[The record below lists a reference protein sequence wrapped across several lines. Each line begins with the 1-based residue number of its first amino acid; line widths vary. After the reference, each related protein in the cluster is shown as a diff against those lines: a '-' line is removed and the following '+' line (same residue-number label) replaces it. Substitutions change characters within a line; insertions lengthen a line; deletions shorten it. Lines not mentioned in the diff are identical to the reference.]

1 MLKYIKEIIHLN
13 TINVVMLI
21 VFEMIAI
28 ILFIGFPS
36 LIPILYIMLEYLV
49 LTYSINIITG
59 LTGYVDFGHIV
70 FYGIGAYAT
79 AIAVE
84 SFYTTGINPYLFSII
99 GGVIAS
105 AFALLVGIP
114 ILKVRGAYF
123 AIATLGMNE
132 AIKVLISNTDAL
144 GGSYGIPL
152 ARYVKYDPIS
162 SYISIWVLLLIA
174 MLMTLYISNSKF
186 GYGLR
191 SIYENED
198 AAEALGVNT
207 RLYKLSAYALSA
219 FIAGVA
225 GGISGI
231 LHVYVSTEGYF
242 DVSYNVK
249 MLVAM
254 MLGGQGTIIGPLIG
268 GIILYIIEYTALIS
282 FVNIHPII
290 FGTILIGLVLFMPR
304 GIMGIITRKIKFL
317 R

>member
-1 MLKYIKEIIHLN
+1 MFRHIKEMIYLNKTDVLILII
-13 TINVVMLI
+13 
-21 VFEMIAI
+21 FEIITI
-28 ILFIGFPS
+28 ILFIEFPVFTPV
-36 LIPILYIMLEYLV
+36 LFIMLEYLV
-49 LTYSINIITG
+49 LTYSINMITG
-59 LTGYVDFGHIV
+59 FTGYVDFGHIV

-79 AIAVE
+79 AVAIE
-84 SFYTTGINPYLFSII
+84 NFYMLQINPYIFSII
-99 GGVIAS
+99 GGIIAS
-105 AFALLVGIP
+105 AFALLIGTP

-132 AIKVLISNTDAL
+132 AMKVLISNTAAL

-162 SYISIWVLLLIA
+162 SYISMWILLLIT
-174 MLMTLYISNSKF
+174 MVMTLYISNSKF

-219 FIAGVA
+219 FIAGIA

-231 LHVYVSTEGYF
+231 LHVYISTEGYF
-242 DVSYNVK
+242 DVTYNVK

-268 GIILYIIEYTALIS
+268 GIILYTIEYTTLVS
-282 FVNIHPII
+282 FANIHPII
-290 FGTILIGLVLFMPR
+290 FGVLLIGLVLFMPR
-304 GIMGIITRKIKFL
+304 GIMGVIARKFRFL